1 MEKSKKM
8 SDDVQVL
15 DKTGSSAAHHRRPF
29 LHGAVAKK
37 TG

>member
-15 DKTGSSAAHHRRPF
+15 DKTGNSAAHHMRPF
-29 LHGAVAKK
+29 LYGAVVKK